1 MFFISFIYIY
11 ILIVLPIMVI
21 EFLEQIYTTINSYFG
36 GFNENIIKEHFV
48 TIYQVNTFFFFL
60 N

>member
-1 MFFISFIYIY
+1 
-11 ILIVLPIMVI
+11 MVI